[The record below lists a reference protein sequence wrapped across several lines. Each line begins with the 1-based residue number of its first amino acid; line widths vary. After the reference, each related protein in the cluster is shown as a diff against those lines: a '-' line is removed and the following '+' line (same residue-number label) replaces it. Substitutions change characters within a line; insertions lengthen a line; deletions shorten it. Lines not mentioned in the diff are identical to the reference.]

1 MPIGGGGQY
10 LALPK
15 YRILSQS
22 GEAHEQWFK
31 VECDLGELALISTGD
46 GGSRRAA
53 EQQAAEAAL
62 VLLEQKLAAGKKKS

>member
-1 MPIGGGGQY
+1 
-10 LALPK
+10 LPK
-15 YRILSQS
+15 YRILGQT

-31 VECDLGELALISTGD
+31 VLCDLGELMIESQGE

-62 VLLEQKLAAGKKKS
+62 LLLEQKLATGKKHA